1 MAENMNCLVVLDT
14 ETTGL
19 DPQKAQ
25 ILTID
30 GTIVEI
36 KSEEWIEH
44 ETRFHGQIEL
54 MDWATVSEKAM
65 ETNGIELSNWKGD
78 KEKRVVYD
86 LVQWVRTTSGDGYR
100 ILSGWNV
107 GFDRK
112 FLEAAF
118 MRAGFDW
125 TRAFSFKHLDGMQLV
140 RWATFS
146 GAIPQLENDK
156 LETVA
161 KHLGV
166 WQAGAHDSSI
176 DVRMTVD
183 SIKKLTRLFT

>member
-1 MAENMNCLVVLDT
+1 MAESMKFLVVLDT

-19 DPQKAQ
+19 DPQVSQ

-36 KSEEWIEH
+36 KSEGWIEH
-44 ETRFHGQIEL
+44 ETKFHGQIEL
-54 MDWATVSEKAM
+54 MDWATVSEEAM
-65 ETNGIELSNWKGD
+65 ETNGIDLGAWKGD
-78 KEKRVVYD
+78 REERVVHD
-86 LVQWVRTTSGDGYR
+86 LIQWVRNATGDGYR

-107 GFDRK
+107 WFDRN
-112 FLEAAF
+112 FLETAF
-118 MRAGFDW
+118 ERAGYAW
-125 TRAFSFKHLDGMQLV
+125 TRAFSHKHLDGMQLV
-140 RWATFS
+140 RWAAFS

-183 SIKKLTRLFT
+183 CIQKLTRLFS